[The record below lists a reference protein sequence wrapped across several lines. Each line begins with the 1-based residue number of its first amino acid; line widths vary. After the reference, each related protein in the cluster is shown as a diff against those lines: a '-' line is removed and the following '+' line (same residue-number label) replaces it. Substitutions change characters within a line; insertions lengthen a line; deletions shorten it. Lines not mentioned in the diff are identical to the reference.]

1 MYREI
6 IWYIDTNSGRK
17 TMRMV
22 SVKINAV
29 LKKHLYGQDIL
40 EYIFSSHKQK
50 IKLRS
55 DVFKD
60 KNIIS

>member
-17 TMRMV
+17 TMSMV
-22 SVKINAV
+22 SVKTYAV
-29 LKKHLYGQDIL
+29 LKKHLHGQDIL
-40 EYIFSSHKQK
+40 EYIFSSHKQR

-55 DVFKD
+55 VVFKD